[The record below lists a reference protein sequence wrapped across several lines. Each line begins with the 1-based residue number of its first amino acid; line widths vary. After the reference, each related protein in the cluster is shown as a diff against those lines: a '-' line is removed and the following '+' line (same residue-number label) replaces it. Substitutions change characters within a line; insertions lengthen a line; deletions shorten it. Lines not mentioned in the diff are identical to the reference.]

1 MPSLDIDLATDIDD
15 ALDDI
20 DDLIEESIE
29 GVRDGINRSAFRGAR
44 IATRNAPKDQGLLQ
58 STIDVG
64 QKATTRNLEAKVKAG
79 SPKTRDEGFDYA
91 IAMEFGTDPHVIT
104 PNQAEA
110 LRFEDAE
117 GEPVF
122 AARVE
127 HPGTPAQPYL
137 RPALQE
143 HESDLTENIGAEIQR
158 LVDRRF

>member
-91 IAMEFGTDPHVIT
+91 IAMEFGTDPHTIT
-104 PNQAEA
+104 PDAKDA
-110 LRFEDAE
+110 LAFEVG
-117 GEPVF
+117 GEQVVVGK
-122 AARVE
+122 VE
-127 HPGTPAQPYL
+127 HPGTDGFKYMQKAADEV
-137 RPALQE
+137 RPQIPG
-143 HESDLTENIGAEIQR
+143 NIREEVNNR
-158 LVDRRF
+158 LA

>member
-1 MPSLDIDLATDIDD
+1 MSEFSISNGDVFSEFADEIEDLR
-15 ALDDI
+15 
-20 DDLIEESIE
+20 DDLTDAIDS
-29 GVRDGINRSAFRGAR
+29 GVAKTAAQVERSAKQRVPVDTGTLRASLRFRQR
-44 IATRNAPKDQGLLQ
+44 APASYAVGTNVQYAP
-58 STIDVG
+58 DV
-64 QKATTRNLEAKVKAG
+64 
-79 SPKTRDEGFDYA
+79 
-91 IAMEFGTDPHVIT
+91 EFGTDPHVIT

-122 AARVE
+122 AARVD

-143 HESDLTENIGAEIQR
+143 HESDLTENIEAEIQR